1 MNEPTPWTPP
11 ELTPSSAPKFATDEQ
26 ISAVVAVYAREMY
39 ERGHLSDP
47 APAEVISH
55 LERAARIQDV
65 WRGAFAHVLDEP
77 AAVTSGEP
85 IDFGAMLS
93 SLGLSRMQAAPSESM
108 PVGTTVL
115 PPGALQELLDAARA
129 VLEGYEAPG
138 RRAPVETVA
147 KQRNYGK

>member
-65 WRGAFAHVLDEP
+65 WRGAFAHLLVEP
-77 AAVTSGEP
+77 AAVDDRP
-85 IDFGAMLS
+85 
-93 SLGLSRMQAAPSESM
+93 AAK
-108 PVGTTVL
+108 
-115 PPGALQELLDAARA
+115 
-129 VLEGYEAPG
+129 
-138 RRAPVETVA
+138 RAPQVA
-147 KQRNYGK
+147 A